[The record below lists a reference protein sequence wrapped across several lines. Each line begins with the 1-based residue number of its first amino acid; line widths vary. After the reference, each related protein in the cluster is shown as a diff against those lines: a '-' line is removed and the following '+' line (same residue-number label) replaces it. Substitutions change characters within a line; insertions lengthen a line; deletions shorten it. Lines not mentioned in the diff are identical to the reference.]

1 MYIKSTYGA
10 KQIKFSKWVSILF
23 IFQQSSDGRDD
34 ENRGSPTS
42 SDRVWHHEDDRRG
55 GDQLY
60 LLNFIVC
67 RVTVRTPFAYELSN
81 FSADMLILANL

>member
-1 MYIKSTYGA
+1 MGQNKLNFQNGYLYY
-10 KQIKFSKWVSILF
+10 LY
-23 IFQQSSDGRDD
+23 FQQSSDGRDD

-60 LLNFIVC
+60 LLN
-67 RVTVRTPFAYELSN
+67 RTPFAYELSN

>member
-1 MYIKSTYGA
+1 MGQNKLNFQNGYLYY
-10 KQIKFSKWVSILF
+10 LY
-23 IFQQSSDGRDD
+23 FQQSSDGRDD

-81 FSADMLILANL
+81 FSADMLIIANL